1 MTKFININVNIY
13 KDDDLKIIDK
23 KERKKI
29 DKIRFKIM
37 NR

>member
-1 MTKFININVNIY
+1 MIKLININVNIY
-13 KDDDLKIIDK
+13 KNDDLKIIDK

-29 DKIRFKIM
+29 DKTRSKII

>member
-13 KDDDLKIIDK
+13 KSDDLKIIDK

-29 DKIRFKIM
+29 DKTRSKII

>member
-1 MTKFININVNIY
+1 MTKFINIKVNIY
-13 KDDDLKIIDK
+13 KNDDLKIIDK

-29 DKIRFKIM
+29 DKTRSKII